1 VVNFG
6 QTHPINA
13 RQIFCRE
20 RRCKVAPERIM
31 AIPTSYKYAIPTSY
45 KYKEYARYAAHCLN
59 MVAATKD
66 QESRA
71 INREMA
77 AEWLKLADAARHPLN
92 PTK

>member
-13 RQIFCRE
+13 RQIFCRGG
-20 RRCKVAPERIM
+20 RCKIAPEWIM
-31 AIPTSYKYAIPTSY
+31 AIPTSY

-66 QESRA
+66 QESRV

-77 AEWLKLADAARHPLN
+77 VEWLKLADADRHLRVPR
-92 PTK
+92 K